1 MWLWWIV
8 STWSCSHFTRHWFN
22 CLNLCIS
29 IETPCHVPLLKG
41 ALGIKSSHKLSHFT
55 WHVHCLNNIFISFE
69 IIALV
74 LESLYIISS
83 KLRLH
88 QKKLQFMYTFLLE
101 GLHLALVPLVNLKC
115 VWLCNIHIENIWP
128 SYTSR
133 LIQIGITA

>member
-1 MWLWWIV
+1 MRLWWIV
-8 STWSCSHFTRHWFN
+8 STWSCSHFTRHWSN

-41 ALGIKSSHKLSHFT
+41 SLGIKSSHKLSHFT
-55 WHVHCLNNIFISFE
+55 WHMHCLNNIFISFE
-69 IIALV
+69 IIALF

-83 KLRLH
+83 KLRLIRKSCNLCTH
-88 QKKLQFMYTFLLE
+88 FSWKDCIWLSF
-101 GLHLALVPLVNLKC
+101 HLYSYI
-115 VWLCNIHIENIWP
+115 WLCNINIENIWP

>member
-8 STWSCSHFTRHWFN
+8 STWSCSHFTRHWSN

-41 ALGIKSSHKLSHFT
+41 AFKLALDFHIWPSYTSRLRIKKSHKLSHFT
-55 WHVHCLNNIFISFE
+55 WHMHCLNNIFISFE
-69 IIALV
+69 IIALF

-83 KLRLH
+83 KIRLH

-101 GLHLALVPLVNLKC
+101 GLHLALVPLVL
-115 VWLCNIHIENIWP
+115 IH
-128 SYTSR
+128 
-133 LIQIGITA
+133 LAL